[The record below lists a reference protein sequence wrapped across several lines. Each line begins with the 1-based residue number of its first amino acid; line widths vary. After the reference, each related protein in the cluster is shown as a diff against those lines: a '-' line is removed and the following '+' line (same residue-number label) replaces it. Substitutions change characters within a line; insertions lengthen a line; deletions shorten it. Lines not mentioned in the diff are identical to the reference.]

1 MENNLA
7 TKEGKK
13 KALINLILSIGGIA
27 VFNGIIQFVL
37 YPFLNR
43 QVGDATFG
51 VILTMISVMSIIS
64 SSAGAAVNNARMVAP
79 FEKTSKNGDYNI
91 ILLIFNL
98 IGIAV
103 IIIFLS
109 IIKQLAW
116 YNVVLLNLLMF
127 VTTYRYYSDC
137 EFRKNLKFGSFFIY
151 YLLIGVGYIIGCLI
165 YKLLPYWQ
173 ISMFIGEVL
182 ALGFV
187 MIKGTIYKKPFA
199 TSNVRNKVWLLSIS
213 LLIGEIINNLI
224 LNSDRILLYL
234 FVSDEAV
241 TKYYIASLVG
251 KIVALVTV
259 PLNGVV
265 ISYLSRQEKT
275 PSKKFI
281 LIYLSSVIGLGI
293 LAFIGC
299 LIFSPIIIKLLYP
312 DSYEGVKGIL
322 ITAIIA
328 QVAFFCS
335 TLAMS
340 LIIKYMHSRVQL
352 FINIIHLIIFVTITI
367 LGSYYGGLVGFSIA
381 ALVGNIIRFFMIAST
396 AFFIKS
402 GIIIKINNRAE
413 ELIEEEEK

>member
-1 MENNLA
+1 MEENLN

-13 KALINLILSIGGIA
+13 KALINLIFSVAGIA

-43 QVGDATFG
+43 QVGDAEFG
-51 VILTMISVMSIIS
+51 VILTMISIMSIIS

-79 FEKTSKNGDYNI
+79 FEKTSKNGDYNL
-91 ILLIFNL
+91 ILLLFNI
-98 IGIAV
+98 IGIAI
-103 IIIFLS
+103 IIIFLRVV
-109 IIKQLAW
+109 KQFSW
-116 YNVVLLNLLMF
+116 YNVLFLNLLMF

-137 EFRKNLKFGSFFIY
+137 EYRKSLKFSSFFIY
-151 YLLIGVGYIIGCLI
+151 YLLIGIGYILGCLI
-165 YKLLPYWQ
+165 YKILPYWQ
-173 ISMFIGEVL
+173 LSMLIGEVL

-187 MIKGTIYKKPFA
+187 VIRGTIYRKPFE
-199 TSNVRNKVWLLSIS
+199 TSHVRNKVWLLSIS

-224 LNSDRILLYL
+224 LNSDRILLFL
-234 FVSDEAV
+234 VVSDEAV
-241 TKYYIASLVG
+241 TQYYIASLVG

-259 PLNGVV
+259 PLNGV
-265 ISYLSRQEKT
+265 IIGYLSRQEKN

-281 LIYLSSVIGLGI
+281 LIYLSTVIGLGI

-322 ITAIIA
+322 IIAIIA

-352 FINIIHLIIFVTITI
+352 FINIIHLIIFIIITL
-367 LGSYYGGLVGFSIA
+367 LGAYYGGLVGFAVAAMIGNVIRFLIV
-381 ALVGNIIRFFMIAST
+381 ALVAI
-396 AFFIKS
+396 FIKS
-402 GIIIKINNRAE
+402 EKKIIYDTASNSIKID
-413 ELIEEEEK
+413 